1 MTFKKI
7 KFVTDST
14 CDIPPELV
22 QKWGIGIVPAFVNY
36 GGNSYA
42 DDGKE
47 LIREEFYARLL
58 TMTETPTTAAPPP
71 GLTEKVIKEAF
82 EGADHLMVLTAPAAL
97 SGIYNSM
104 RLGASSLP
112 PDCVTLI
119 DSGTVTMALGWQVLV
134 GAEVAAA
141 TGDVDKVIDA
151 INRVRAHQKLYA
163 GLATMEFLRRSG
175 RVSWALAGIGALLQ
189 IKPMVEVK
197 DGVVFPLARV
207 RTFGKVMQE
216 LIALTR
222 AQAPL
227 DKLAILHANNPDG
240 ARDMQ
245 NQLADV
251 IPPET
256 LVINITTVIGT
267 HIGPGALG
275 VATVSKGWRAE

>member
-47 LIREEFYARLL
+47 LIREEFYARLPS
-58 TMTETPTTAAPPP
+58 MTETPKTAAMPP
-71 GLTEKVIKEAF
+71 GLAEKIITETF
-82 EGADHLMVLTAPAAL
+82 EGADHLFILTAPAAL

-104 RLGASSLP
+104 RLGASNLP
-112 PDCVTLI
+112 PDRVTLI
-119 DSGTVTMALGWQVLV
+119 DSGTVTMALGWQLLI
-134 GAEVAAA
+134 GAEVAAE
-141 TGDVDKVIDA
+141 TGDVDKVKDA

-189 IKPMVEVK
+189 IKPMLEVK
-197 DGVVFPLARV
+197 DSVVLPLARV
-207 RTFGKVMQE
+207 RTFGRVVQE
-216 LIALTR
+216 LLSLTR

-227 DKLAILHANNPDG
+227 DKLAILHSNNPNG
-240 ARDMQ
+240 ALDMQ
-245 NQLADV
+245 NQLVDIAPAD
-251 IPPET
+251 T
-256 LVINITTVIGT
+256 LIINITTVIGT

-275 VATVSKGWRAE
+275 VALVNKGWRA

>member
-58 TMTETPTTAAPPP
+58 NMPETPTTAAPPP
-71 GLTEKVIKEAF
+71 GLAEKIITETF
-82 EGADHLMVLTAPAAL
+82 EGADHLLILTAPAAL

-104 RLGASSLP
+104 RLGARNFP
-112 PDCVTLI
+112 PECVTLV

-134 GAEVAAA
+134 GAQVAAE
-141 TGDVDKVIDA
+141 TGDVEKVLDA
-151 INRVRAHQKLYA
+151 INRVRTHQKLYA
-163 GLATMEFLRRSG
+163 GLATMEFVRRSG

-189 IKPMVEVK
+189 IKPMLEVK
-197 DGVVFPLARV
+197 ESVVLPLGRV
-207 RTFGKVMQE
+207 RTFGKVIQE
-216 LIALTR
+216 LLALTR

-227 DKLAILHANNPDG
+227 DKLAILHANNPAG
-240 ARDMQ
+240 AGDMQ
-245 NQLADV
+245 NQLAD
-251 IPPET
+251 IAPPGT
-256 LVINITTVIGT
+256 LLINITTVIGT
-267 HIGPGALG
+267 HTGPGALG
-275 VATVSKGWRAE
+275 VALVSKGWRA

>member
-22 QKWGIGIVPAFVNY
+22 QKWDIGIVPAFVNY
-36 GGNSYA
+36 GGNSFA

-47 LIREEFYARLL
+47 LIREDFYARLPA
-58 TMTETPTTAAPPP
+58 MTETPTTAAMPP
-71 GLTEKVIKEAF
+71 GLAEKIITETF
-82 EGADHLMVLTAPAAL
+82 EGADHLFILTAPAAL

-104 RLGASSLP
+104 RLGASNLP
-112 PDCVTLI
+112 QDRVSLI
-119 DSGTVTMALGWQVLV
+119 DSGTVTMALGWQILV
-134 GAEVAAA
+134 GAEVAAE
-141 TGDVDKVIDA
+141 TGDVDKVRDA
-151 INRVRAHQKLYA
+151 ISRVRAHQKLFA

-189 IKPMVEVK
+189 IKPMLEVK
-197 DGVVFPLARV
+197 DSVVLPLGRV
-207 RTFGKVMQE
+207 RTFGRVVQE
-216 LIALTR
+216 LLALTR

-227 DKLAILHANNPDG
+227 DKLAVLHSNNLDG

-245 NQLADV
+245 NQLAD
-251 IPPET
+251 IAPADT
-256 LVINITTVIGT
+256 LIINITTVIGT

-275 VATVSKGWRAE
+275 IALVTKGWRA

>member
-22 QKWGIGIVPAFVNY
+22 QKWAIGIVPAFVNY

-47 LIREEFYARLL
+47 LIREEFYARLPE
-58 TMTETPTTAAPPP
+58 MAETPTTATPPP
-71 GLTEKVIKEAF
+71 GLAETIIKQTFA
-82 EGADHLMVLTAPAAL
+82 GADHLIILTAPATL
-97 SGIYNSM
+97 SGIFNAM

-112 PDCVTLI
+112 SDRVTLM

-134 GAEVAAA
+134 GAEVAAE
-141 TGDVDKVIDA
+141 TGAVEKALDA
-151 INRVRAHQKLYA
+151 INRVRTHQKLYA

-189 IKPMVEVK
+189 IKPMLEVK
-197 DGVVFPLARV
+197 DSVVLPLGRV
-207 RTFGKVMQE
+207 RTFGKVVQE
-216 LIALTR
+216 LLALTR

-240 ARDMQ
+240 AHDMQ
-245 NQLADV
+245 DQLAD
-251 IPPET
+251 IAPPET
-256 LVINITTVIGT
+256 LTINITTVIGT
-267 HIGPGALG
+267 HTGPGALG
-275 VATVSKGWRAE
+275 VALVTRGWKA

>member
-14 CDIPPELV
+14 CDIPLELV

-47 LIREEFYARLL
+47 LIREEFYTRLP
-58 TMTETPTTAAPPP
+58 TMPETPTTAAPPP
-71 GLTEKVIKEAF
+71 AMAERVANETF
-82 EGADHLMVLTAPAAL
+82 EGADHLIILTAPAAL

-104 RLGASSLP
+104 RLGIANLP

-134 GAEVAAA
+134 GAEVAAE
-141 TGDVDKVIDA
+141 TGDVDKVVGA
-151 INRVRAHQKLYA
+151 INRVRANQKLYA

-189 IKPMVEVK
+189 IKPMLEVK
-197 DGVVFPLARV
+197 DSVVLPLGRV
-207 RTFGKVMQE
+207 RTFSKVVQE
-216 LIALTR
+216 LLSLTK

-227 DKLAILHANNPDG
+227 DKLAILHANNPEG
-240 ARDMQ
+240 AREMHS
-245 NQLADV
+245 QLADV
-251 IPPET
+251 APPDT
-256 LVINITTVIGT
+256 LLINITTVIGT
-267 HIGPGALG
+267 HTGPGALG
-275 VATVSKGWRAE
+275 IALVTQGWRA

>member
-22 QKWGIGIVPAFVNY
+22 QKRGIGIVPAFVNY

-47 LIREEFYARLL
+47 LIREDFYAQLPN
-58 TMTETPTTAAPPP
+58 MAETPTTAAPAP
-71 GLTEKVIKEAF
+71 GLAEKIITETF
-82 EGADHLMVLTAPAAL
+82 EGADHLVILTAPAAL

-104 RLGASSLP
+104 RLGASNLP
-112 PDCVTLI
+112 QDRVTLI
-119 DSGTVTMALGWQVLV
+119 DSGMVTMALGWQVLI
-134 GAEVAAA
+134 GAEVAAES
-141 TGDVDKVIDA
+141 GDVDKVVDA
-151 INRVRAHQKLYA
+151 ISRVRAHQKLYA

-189 IKPMVEVK
+189 IKPMLEVK
-197 DGVVFPLARV
+197 ESAVLPLARV
-207 RTFGKVMQE
+207 RTFGRVIQE
-216 LIALTR
+216 LLALTR

-227 DKLAILHANNPDG
+227 DKLAILHSNNPEG

-251 IPPET
+251 CPLDT
-256 LVINITTVIGT
+256 LIINITTVIGT
-267 HIGPGALG
+267 HTGPGALG
-275 VATVSKGWRAE
+275 VALVSKGWRV

>member
-22 QKWGIGIVPAFVNY
+22 QKWAIGIVPAFVNY

-47 LIREEFYARLL
+47 LIREEYYACLPD
-58 TMTETPTTAAPPP
+58 MAETPTTATPPP
-71 GLTEKVIKEAF
+71 GLAEKIIKQTF
-82 EGADHLMVLTAPAAL
+82 EGADHLIILTAPAAL
-97 SGIYNSM
+97 SGIFNTM

-112 PDCVTLI
+112 QDCVTLI

-134 GAEVAAA
+134 GAEVAAE
-141 TGDVDKVIDA
+141 TGDVEKVLDA
-151 INRVRAHQKLYA
+151 INRVRTHQKLYA

-189 IKPMVEVK
+189 IKPMLEVK
-197 DGVVFPLARV
+197 DSVVLPLGRV
-207 RTFGKVMQE
+207 RTFGRVVQE
-216 LIALTR
+216 LLALTR
-222 AQAPL
+222 AQVPL

-240 ARDMQ
+240 AEDMQ
-245 NQLADV
+245 HLLAD
-251 IPPET
+251 IAPSET
-256 LVINITTVIGT
+256 LIINITTVIGT
-267 HIGPGALG
+267 HTGPGALG
-275 VATVSKGWRAE
+275 VALVSRGWRA

>member
-47 LIREEFYARLL
+47 LNREEFYVRLP

-71 GLTEKVIKEAF
+71 GLAEKIIKETF
-82 EGADHLMVLTAPAAL
+82 EGADHLFILTAPAAL

-112 PDCVTLI
+112 QDCVTLI

-134 GAEVAAA
+134 GAEVGAE
-141 TGDVDKVIDA
+141 TGDVDKVKDA
-151 INRVRAHQKLYA
+151 ISRVRAHQKLYA

-189 IKPMVEVK
+189 IKPMLEVK
-197 DGVVFPLARV
+197 DSEVLPLARV
-207 RTFGKVMQE
+207 RTFGRVVQE
-216 LIALTR
+216 LLTLTR
-222 AQAPL
+222 AQTPL
-227 DKLAILHANNPDG
+227 DKLTILHANNPDG
-240 ARDMQ
+240 AQDMRD
-245 NQLADV
+245 QLVDIAPAD
-251 IPPET
+251 T
-256 LVINITTVIGT
+256 LIINITTVIGT
-267 HIGPGALG
+267 HTGPGALG
-275 VATVSKGWRAE
+275 IALVNKGWKA